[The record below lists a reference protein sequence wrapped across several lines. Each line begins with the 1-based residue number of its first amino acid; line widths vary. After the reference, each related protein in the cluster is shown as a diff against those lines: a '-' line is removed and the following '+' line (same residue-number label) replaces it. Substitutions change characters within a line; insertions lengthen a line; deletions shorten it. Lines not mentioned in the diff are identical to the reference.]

1 VFVLSPWSFE
11 LVKYTAPPKPSTL
24 NLDFIPILQNR
35 HVSRNTMQQV
45 IESQLEMDF
54 SASLESLNDPVSL
67 RRWLHSEFS
76 GLEELN

>member
-1 VFVLSPWSFE
+1 
-11 LVKYTAPPKPSTL
+11 
-24 NLDFIPILQNR
+24 
-35 HVSRNTMQQV
+35 MQQV